1 MNKLIHKL
9 FLLIFAFS
17 LSSQELD
24 ENFLDS
30 LPNDI
35 RKDVVERSSSKEKQS
50 DPNYSSFQYSSKLKQ
65 SEELALLR
73 KRLETDLLE
82 LERRLSEEKKIEIN
96 EEYKIFGS
104 NFFKTFQTSFM
115 PINEPNPDD
124 SYTLDVGDILN
135 IQLIGQKSYDE
146 KFPVNG
152 DGSINLKDIGKII
165 VAGLDLREATSLIR
179 LKINQSF
186 IGTEAFI
193 SLDRIRDVN
202 ILVTGNTTNPGI
214 YTLTGNSNILHALSV
229 AGGVNEFG
237 SFREINLIRD
247 EKIIETLDVY
257 DLLIDGKYNLQ
268 KRLRS
273 GDIVFVKPR
282 KNIVTIDGAIKRPG
296 KYEVSES
303 QYLGDV
309 IRYAN
314 GMKQTADI
322 ENISL
327 ERVLDGTLKTIPIVN
342 EKQFNSIIPVDG
354 DLIYIREFP
363 YRTAKIAGAVK
374 KPGFYTMAAGE
385 TLFDLISKAGG
396 YNENAYPFGA
406 IYLNEDAK
414 SINLRSKDILYEEF
428 LDNII
433 ALSQQNIGNNFDLT
447 PIVKLTE
454 EIKNTEAS
462 GRVVINLFSDD
473 SDKSSQVN
481 IKEGDVLII
490 PEENNNV
497 YVYGEISTEGS
508 VIYEPNQDVEYF
520 VNKSGGFKKYADVN
534 SIYILH
540 PNGES
545 IKYENKRN
553 IFEAQPKSDIK
564 VYPGSIIFVPRKL
577 DESTPRRLA
586 TQAYVSILGN
596 LGIALASLS
605 SINNN

>member
-82 LERRLSEEKKIEIN
+82 LERRLLEEKKIEIN

-146 KFPVNG
+146 EFPVNG

-414 SINLRSKDILYEEF
+414 SINLKSKDILYEEF

>member
-146 KFPVNG
+146 EFPVNG

-342 EKQFNSIIPVDG
+342 ERQFNSIIPVDG

-385 TLFDLISKAGG
+385 TLFDLITKAGG

-414 SINLRSKDILYEEF
+414 SINLKSKDILYEEF

>member
-146 KFPVNG
+146 EFPVNG

-385 TLFDLISKAGG
+385 TLFDLITKAGG

-414 SINLRSKDILYEEF
+414 SINLKSKDILYEEF

-454 EIKNTEAS
+454 EINNTEAS

>member
-146 KFPVNG
+146 EFPVNG

-385 TLFDLISKAGG
+385 TLFDLITKAGG

-414 SINLRSKDILYEEF
+414 SINLKSKDILYEEF